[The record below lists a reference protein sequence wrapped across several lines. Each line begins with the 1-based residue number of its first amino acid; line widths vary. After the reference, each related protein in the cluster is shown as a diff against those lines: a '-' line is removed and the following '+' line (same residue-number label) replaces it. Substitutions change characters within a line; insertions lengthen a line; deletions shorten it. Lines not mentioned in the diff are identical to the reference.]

1 MLIGYR
7 HSTYNQPFE
16 EGYEL
21 FEQMVKAQYFGQN
34 MFSQQLFFKI
44 VWLFITTKPILKDF
58 FINYTQNKVV
68 QLPNNVIVKRN
79 YNFFLI
85 LND

>member
-7 HSTYNQPFE
+7 HSTYKKPFE

-21 FEQMVKAQYFGQN
+21 FEQKVKAHYGGQN
-34 MFSQQLFFKI
+34 MFSQQLFSKI
-44 VWLFITTKPILKDF
+44 VWFLIFTKPKLKEV

-68 QLPNNVIVKRN
+68 QLPNNAIVKRN
-79 YNFFLI
+79 YIFWLI